1 MGEYRDRLLA
11 VQQSEE
17 WAYAGRGRH
26 EVKEAAHETAMESR
40 HYHYHRHSQHAGK
53 LA

>member
-1 MGEYRDRLLA
+1 MGKYRNRLLA

-17 WAYAGRGRH
+17 RAYAGRGRH
-26 EVKEAAHETAMESR
+26 EIKEAARETAMESR
-40 HYHYHRHSQHAGK
+40 HHHHHRYSQHAGK